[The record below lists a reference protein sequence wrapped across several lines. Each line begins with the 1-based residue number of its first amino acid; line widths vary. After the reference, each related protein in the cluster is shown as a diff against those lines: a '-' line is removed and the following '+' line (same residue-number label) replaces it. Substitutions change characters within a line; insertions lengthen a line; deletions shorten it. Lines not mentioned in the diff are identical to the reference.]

1 VGGLIDRITGR
12 MKKAAGDLADNPNL
26 RRQGTL
32 DERKA
37 DAKDDLARAQQEA
50 DLKAREV
57 ANLERQGN
65 AESPNRSA
73 APGEGTGTAPGSGTT
88 QP

>member
-1 VGGLIDRITGR
+1 MDRITGR
-12 MKKAAGDLADNPNL
+12 LKKAAGDLADNPNL

-50 DLKAREV
+50 DVKAREV
-57 ANLERQGN
+57 ANLERQGSS
-65 AESPNRSA
+65 ESPNRS
-73 APGEGTGTAPGSGTT
+73 TAPDQGSGTA

>member
-1 VGGLIDRITGR
+1 MSGFMDRIAGR
-12 MKKAAGDLADNPNL
+12 MKKAAGDLAGNANL
-26 RRQGTL
+26 RREGAR

-73 APGEGTGTAPGSGTT
+73 GSGPGSGTT

>member
-1 VGGLIDRITGR
+1 MGGLIDRITGR

-65 AESPNRSA
+65 TESPNRSA
-73 APGEGTGTAPGSGTT
+73 GPGQGSGTT